1 MRSDSRP
8 GEKSRWD
15 DSASARLGWLAV
27 LLLATATA
35 SSPADAARPPN
46 VVFFLADDL
55 GWCDTTLYGK
65 TSFYETPNIER
76 LAKKGVRFSQAY
88 AACHVCSPTRASIM
102 SGKYPARLHL
112 TDWLSGRRNFSFQ
125 KLLNAQIH
133 QRLPLK
139 ELTLAEALKKH
150 GYATGHFGKWHL
162 GEDPAGPLQQGFDVQ
177 VPRWNKR

>member
-27 LLLATATA
+27 LLLAIATA

-65 TSFYETPNIER
+65 TSFYETPNIE
-76 LAKKGVRFSQAY
+76 
-88 AACHVCSPTRASIM
+88 
-102 SGKYPARLHL
+102 
-112 TDWLSGRRNFSFQ
+112 LS
-125 KLLNAQIH
+125 LIH
-133 QRLPLK
+133 I
-139 ELTLAEALKKH
+139 
-150 GYATGHFGKWHL
+150 
-162 GEDPAGPLQQGFDVQ
+162 
-177 VPRWNKR
+177 